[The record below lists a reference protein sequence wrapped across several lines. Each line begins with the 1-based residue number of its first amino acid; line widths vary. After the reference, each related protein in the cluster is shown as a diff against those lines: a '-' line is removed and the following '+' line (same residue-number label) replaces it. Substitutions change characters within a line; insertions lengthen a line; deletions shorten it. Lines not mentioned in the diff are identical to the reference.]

1 MAAQGHNPRPIERCE
16 SGEYGTG
23 REVFQV
29 EIGFRVWLVRVW
41 TRRRPCC
48 GTTRVG
54 ARVPD
59 EAEQRRVGEGRGNHG
74 SRQTGWQT
82 AGGRASV
89 TMVNGEG
96 AGIVVPKESTRRQ
109 TGEKTIDL
117 TSCFAGQRF
126 PLSVISTKAIWIKAG
141 DVTRSDTT

>member
-1 MAAQGHNPRPIERCE
+1 MTARGHNPRPIERRE

-59 EAEQRRVGEGRGNHG
+59 EAEQRRGGRG
-74 SRQTGWQT
+74 SREAWQQ
-82 AGGRASV
+82 ADGMADSRWAS
-89 TMVNGEG
+89 ERH
-96 AGIVVPKESTRRQ
+96 P
-109 TGEKTIDL
+109 
-117 TSCFAGQRF
+117 
-126 PLSVISTKAIWIKAG
+126 W
-141 DVTRSDTT
+141 